1 MTTMV
6 EILQKVFAKCQVLES
21 SRIPVS
27 SAIGRFSTCI
37 LCAGVAVGHSILELI
52 GDLIVTAM
60 SDNRASLS
68 KAVVSLSNKPGG
80 CGKGEEGGDTEEHLK
95 EWFQQRGQM
104 KKEAME
110 GFHS

>member
-1 MTTMV
+1 MV
-6 EILQKVFAKCQVLES
+6 KILQSFCQMLES
-21 SRIPVS
+21 SLIPVA
-27 SAIGRFSTCI
+27 SAIGRFPTCI

-52 GDLIVTAM
+52 GDLLVTAM
-60 SDNRASLS
+60 SDNGGSLS
-68 KAVVSLSNKPGG
+68 KAVMSLSNKPGG

-110 GFHS
+110 GFRS